1 MIITT
6 EKETILGNG
15 SKSKA
20 FSITASPKVF
30 KILSSDL
37 YTNKIRAVV
46 RELITNM
53 IDAHALNGNPEKFI
67 IQVPGRLDPRF
78 VCRDFGPGMS
88 DFDIQGDD
96 NSPGLYNSYFS
107 SSKAESNDF
116 IGGFGLGS
124 KSPFSYTDTFS
135 ITSYHKGEIRG
146 YVAYMDGDGPQIKPT
161 FVKEMGPDD
170 KTGIE
175 IVVPVEE
182 KDFRNFAYEVSYIM
196 RPFKDLAIING
207 LDREIDYFPDFDD
220 YYGVNPERYWP
231 DRGGLYAIYGG
242 IVYPI
247 DGGIVY
253 PIDGVIRDRNWLSIR
268 NEVNYIKFPMG
279 SLDIAPSREA
289 LSLDDRTRKNIIE
302 RVKELSEKAFNEDVK
317 RFKESTS
324 PRHTYRELMKMGYS
338 ARDYMIS
345 NSVKFTTKNLSYK
358 KMQSMFE
365 PDSKLCN
372 AGVVYEVNLDPRLK
386 RIKQSHETSAVAS
399 SYRLFGIN
407 ATKINIVIDNIK
419 NRVNIVRGLAHALDD
434 SEFNNTLNIH
444 HNERLLFINPEVESQ
459 VDLLPDIMAMFE
471 SDEVNIHY
479 LSEIEAL
486 VKSYIPKV
494 VKSKAPRP
502 KAATAFKF
510 EIKDGRWEK
519 EELFTLTSEAD
530 EITGYVA
537 YMHRSDIF
545 SMDGTTSLC
554 HPSMNI
560 LIRMANLIG
569 INEFYVIRPLLQK
582 KVKELGQC
590 QCIFEAL
597 RDLYVDAFDD
607 VDYDKYV
614 GYSSSA
620 KRYIDKIIKY
630 PELDFMMKYFSVDE
644 VSEEYTRLANM
655 VSSLQGVYFNGG
667 KDTIGHDIWT
677 VTNLFDVLS
686 NNASKNSDKMVA
698 EFTKKF
704 RIVSDFIGYRNS
716 LSDDEVS
723 QIAKTM
729 KALAA

>member
-247 DGGIVY
+247 DG
-253 PIDGVIRDRNWLSIR
+253 VIRDRNWLSIR

-386 RIKQSHETSAVAS
+386 RIKQSHETSAIAS

-407 ATKINIVIDNIK
+407 TTKINIVIDNIK
-419 NRVNIVRGLAHALDD
+419 NRVNIARGLAHALDD

-444 HNERLLFINPEVESQ
+444 HNEHLLFINPEVESQ
-459 VDLLPDIMAMFE
+459 IDLLPDIMAMFE

-554 HPSMNI
+554 HPSTSI
-560 LIRMANLIG
+560 LTRMANLIG

-590 QCIFEAL
+590 QCIFETL

-620 KRYIDKIIKY
+620 QRYIDKIIKY
-630 PELDFMMKYFSVDE
+630 PELDFMMKYFSTDE
-644 VSEEYTRLANM
+644 VSEEYTRLGNM
-655 VSSLQGVYFNGG
+655 VSSLRGIYFNGG

>member
-161 FVKEMGPDD
+161 FVKEMGPND

-231 DRGGLYAIYGG
+231 DRGGLYAIY
-242 IVYPI
+242 
-247 DGGIVY
+247 GGIVY

-407 ATKINIVIDNIK
+407 TTKINIVIDNIK
-419 NRVNIVRGLAHALDD
+419 NRVNIIRGLARALDD

-459 VDLLPDIMAMFE
+459 IDLLPDIMAMFE

-486 VKSYIPKV
+486 VKSYIPKA
-494 VKSKAPRP
+494 VKSTAPRP

-554 HPSMNI
+554 HPSTNI

-590 QCIFEAL
+590 QCIFETL

>member
-247 DGGIVY
+247 DG
-253 PIDGVIRDRNWLSIR
+253 VIRDRNWLSIR

-407 ATKINIVIDNIK
+407 TTKINIVIDNIK

-459 VDLLPDIMAMFE
+459 IDLLPDIMAMFE
-471 SDEVNIHY
+471 NDEVNIHY

-582 KVKELGQC
+582 KVKEIGQC
-590 QCIFEAL
+590 QCIFETL

-620 KRYIDKIIKY
+620 QRYIDKIIKY
-630 PELDFMMKYFSVDE
+630 PELDFMMKYFSTDE
-644 VSEEYTRLANM
+644 VSEEYTRLANI
-655 VSSLQGVYFNGG
+655 VSSLRGVYFNGG

>member
-161 FVKEMGPDD
+161 FVKEMGPND

-247 DGGIVY
+247 DG
-253 PIDGVIRDRNWLSIR
+253 VIRERNWLSIR

-407 ATKINIVIDNIK
+407 TTKINIVIDNIK
-419 NRVNIVRGLAHALDD
+419 NRVNIVRGLARALDD

-459 VDLLPDIMAMFE
+459 IDLLPDIMAMFE
-471 SDEVNIHY
+471 NDEVNIHY

-590 QCIFEAL
+590 QCIFETL

-620 KRYIDKIIKY
+620 QRYIDKIIKY
-630 PELDFMMKYFSVDE
+630 PELDFMMKYFSTDE
-644 VSEEYTRLANM
+644 VSEEYTRLANI
-655 VSSLQGVYFNGG
+655 VSSLRGVYFNGG

>member
-161 FVKEMGPDD
+161 FVKEMGPND

-231 DRGGLYAIYGG
+231 DRGGLYAIY
-242 IVYPI
+242 
-247 DGGIVY
+247 GGIVY

-407 ATKINIVIDNIK
+407 TTKINIVIDNIK
-419 NRVNIVRGLAHALDD
+419 NRVNIVRGLARALDD

-459 VDLLPDIMAMFE
+459 IDLLPDIMAMFE

-620 KRYIDKIIKY
+620 QRYIDKIIKY
-630 PELDFMMKYFSVDE
+630 PELDFMMKYFSTDE
-644 VSEEYTRLANM
+644 VSEEYTRLGNM
-655 VSSLQGVYFNGG
+655 VSSLRGVYFNGG

-677 VTNLFDVLS
+677 VTNLFDELS
-686 NNASKNSDKMVA
+686 RNASKNSDKMVA

>member
-247 DGGIVY
+247 DG
-253 PIDGVIRDRNWLSIR
+253 VIRDRNWLSIR

-407 ATKINIVIDNIK
+407 TTKINIVIDDIK

-459 VDLLPDIMAMFE
+459 IDLLPDIMAMFE

-620 KRYIDKIIKY
+620 QRYIDKIIKY
-630 PELDFMMKYFSVDE
+630 PELDFMMKYFSTDE
-644 VSEEYTRLANM
+644 VSEEYTRLGNM
-655 VSSLQGVYFNGG
+655 VSSLRGVYFNGG

-677 VTNLFDVLS
+677 VTNLFDELS
-686 NNASKNSDKMVA
+686 RNASKNSDKMVA

>member
-247 DGGIVY
+247 DG
-253 PIDGVIRDRNWLSIR
+253 VIRDRNWLSIR

-302 RVKELSEKAFNEDVK
+302 RVKELSERAFNEDVK

-407 ATKINIVIDNIK
+407 TTKINIVIDNTK
-419 NRVNIVRGLAHALDD
+419 NRVNIVRGLARALDD

-459 VDLLPDIMAMFE
+459 IDLLPDIMAMFE

-486 VKSYIPKV
+486 VKSYIPKA
-494 VKSKAPRP
+494 VKSTAPRP

-590 QCIFEAL
+590 QCIFETL

-704 RIVSDFIGYRNS
+704 RIVSDFIGYRSS

>member
-247 DGGIVY
+247 DG
-253 PIDGVIRDRNWLSIR
+253 VIRDRNWLSIR

-407 ATKINIVIDNIK
+407 TTKINIVIDNIK

-459 VDLLPDIMAMFE
+459 IDLLPDIMAMFE

-554 HPSMNI
+554 HPSTNI

-590 QCIFEAL
+590 QCIFETL

>member
-247 DGGIVY
+247 DG
-253 PIDGVIRDRNWLSIR
+253 VIRDRNWLSIR

-407 ATKINIVIDNIK
+407 TTKINIVIDNIK
-419 NRVNIVRGLAHALDD
+419 NRVNIVRGLARALDD

-444 HNERLLFINPEVESQ
+444 HNERLLFINPEIESQ
-459 VDLLPDIMAMFE
+459 IDLLPDIMAMFE

-590 QCIFEAL
+590 QCIFETL

-620 KRYIDKIIKY
+620 QRYIDKIIKY
-630 PELDFMMKYFSVDE
+630 PELDFMMKYFSTDE
-644 VSEEYTRLANM
+644 VSEEYTRLANI
-655 VSSLQGVYFNGG
+655 VSSLRGVYFNGG

>member
-20 FSITASPKVF
+20 FSIAANPKVF

-247 DGGIVY
+247 DG
-253 PIDGVIRDRNWLSIR
+253 VIRDRNWLSIR

-372 AGVVYEVNLDPRLK
+372 AGVVYEVNIDPRLK

-407 ATKINIVIDNIK
+407 TTKINIVIDNIK
-419 NRVNIVRGLAHALDD
+419 NRVNIVRGLARALDD

-459 VDLLPDIMAMFE
+459 IDLLPDIMAMFE
-471 SDEVNIHY
+471 NDEVNIHY

-620 KRYIDKIIKY
+620 QRYIDKIIKY
-630 PELDFMMKYFSVDE
+630 PELDFMMKYFSTDE
-644 VSEEYTRLANM
+644 VSEEYTRLANI
-655 VSSLQGVYFNGG
+655 VSSLRGVYFNGG

>member
-247 DGGIVY
+247 DG
-253 PIDGVIRDRNWLSIR
+253 VIRDRNWLSIR

-407 ATKINIVIDNIK
+407 TTKINIVIDNIK

-459 VDLLPDIMAMFE
+459 IDLLPDIMAMFE

-620 KRYIDKIIKY
+620 QRYIDKIIKY
-630 PELDFMMKYFSVDE
+630 PELDFMMKYFSTDE
-644 VSEEYTRLANM
+644 VSEEYTRLGNM
-655 VSSLQGVYFNGG
+655 VSSLRGVYFNGG

-677 VTNLFDVLS
+677 VTNLFDELS
-686 NNASKNSDKMVA
+686 RNASKNSDKMVA

-704 RIVSDFIGYRNS
+704 RIVSDFIGYRSS

>member
-247 DGGIVY
+247 DG
-253 PIDGVIRDRNWLSIR
+253 VIRDRNWLSIR

-407 ATKINIVIDNIK
+407 TTKINIVIDNIK

-459 VDLLPDIMAMFE
+459 IDLLPDIMAMFE
-471 SDEVNIHY
+471 SDEVNIQY

-590 QCIFEAL
+590 QCIFETL

-620 KRYIDKIIKY
+620 QRYIDKIIKY
-630 PELDFMMKYFSVDE
+630 PELDFMMKYFSTDE
-644 VSEEYTRLANM
+644 VSEEYTRLANI
-655 VSSLQGVYFNGG
+655 VSSLRGVYFNGG

-677 VTNLFDVLS
+677 VTNLFDELS
-686 NNASKNSDKMVA
+686 RNASKNSDKMVA

>member
-20 FSITASPKVF
+20 FSIAANPKVF

-161 FVKEMGPDD
+161 FVKEMGPND

-247 DGGIVY
+247 DG
-253 PIDGVIRDRNWLSIR
+253 VIRDRNWLSIR

-302 RVKELSEKAFNEDVK
+302 RVKELSEQAFNEDVK

-386 RIKQSHETSAVAS
+386 RIKQSHETSAIAS

-407 ATKINIVIDNIK
+407 TTKINIVIDNIK
-419 NRVNIVRGLAHALDD
+419 NRVNIVRGLARALDD

-459 VDLLPDIMAMFE
+459 IDLLPDIMAMFE
-471 SDEVNIHY
+471 NDEVNIHY

-590 QCIFEAL
+590 QCIFETL

>member
-247 DGGIVY
+247 DG
-253 PIDGVIRDRNWLSIR
+253 VIRDRNWLSIR

-407 ATKINIVIDNIK
+407 TTKINIVIDDIK

-459 VDLLPDIMAMFE
+459 IDLLPDIMAMFE

>member
-247 DGGIVY
+247 DG
-253 PIDGVIRDRNWLSIR
+253 VIRDRNWLSIR

-302 RVKELSEKAFNEDVK
+302 RVKELSEKTFNEDVK

-386 RIKQSHETSAVAS
+386 RIKQSHETSAVAP

-407 ATKINIVIDNIK
+407 TTKINIVIDNIK
-419 NRVNIVRGLAHALDD
+419 NRVNIVRGLARALDD

-459 VDLLPDIMAMFE
+459 IDLLPDIMAMFE

-677 VTNLFDVLS
+677 VTNLFDELS
-686 NNASKNSDKMVA
+686 RNASKNSDKMVA

>member
-207 LDREIDYFPDFDD
+207 LDHEIDYFPDFDD

-247 DGGIVY
+247 DG
-253 PIDGVIRDRNWLSIR
+253 VIKERNWLSIR

-407 ATKINIVIDNIK
+407 TAKINIVIDNIK

-459 VDLLPDIMAMFE
+459 IDLLPDIMAMFE

-620 KRYIDKIIKY
+620 QRYIDKIIKY
-630 PELDFMMKYFSVDE
+630 PELDFMMKYFSTDE
-644 VSEEYTRLANM
+644 VSEEYTRLANI
-655 VSSLQGVYFNGG
+655 VSSLRGVYFNGG

>member
-247 DGGIVY
+247 DG
-253 PIDGVIRDRNWLSIR
+253 VIRDRNWLSIR

-407 ATKINIVIDNIK
+407 TTKINIVIDDIK

-459 VDLLPDIMAMFE
+459 IDLLPDIMAMFE

-590 QCIFEAL
+590 QCIFETL

-620 KRYIDKIIKY
+620 QRYIDKIIKY
-630 PELDFMMKYFSVDE
+630 PELDFMMKYFSTDE
-644 VSEEYTRLANM
+644 VSEEYTRLANI
-655 VSSLQGVYFNGG
+655 VSSLRGVYFNGG

>member
-247 DGGIVY
+247 DG
-253 PIDGVIRDRNWLSIR
+253 VIRDRNWLSIR

-407 ATKINIVIDNIK
+407 TTKINIVIDNIK
-419 NRVNIVRGLAHALDD
+419 NRVNIVRGLARALDD
-434 SEFNNTLNIH
+434 NEFNNTLNIH

-459 VDLLPDIMAMFE
+459 IDLLPDIMAMFE

-677 VTNLFDVLS
+677 VTNLFDELS
-686 NNASKNSDKMVA
+686 HNASKNSDKMVA

>member
-20 FSITASPKVF
+20 FSIAANPKVF

-53 IDAHALNGNPEKFI
+53 IDVHALNGNPEKFI

-247 DGGIVY
+247 DG
-253 PIDGVIRDRNWLSIR
+253 VIRDRNWLSIR

-419 NRVNIVRGLAHALDD
+419 NRVNIVRGLARALDD

-459 VDLLPDIMAMFE
+459 IDLLPDIMAMFE

-545 SMDGTTSLC
+545 SMDGTTSIC

-677 VTNLFDVLS
+677 VTNLFDELS
-686 NNASKNSDKMVA
+686 RNASKNSDKMVA

>member
-247 DGGIVY
+247 DG
-253 PIDGVIRDRNWLSIR
+253 VIRDRNWLSIR

-407 ATKINIVIDNIK
+407 TTKINIVIDNIK

-459 VDLLPDIMAMFE
+459 IDLLPDIMAMFE

-620 KRYIDKIIKY
+620 QRYIDKIIKY

-644 VSEEYTRLANM
+644 VSEEYTRLGNM
-655 VSSLQGVYFNGG
+655 VSSLRGVYFNGG

-677 VTNLFDVLS
+677 VTNLFDELS
-686 NNASKNSDKMVA
+686 RNASKNSDKMVA

>member
-247 DGGIVY
+247 DG
-253 PIDGVIRDRNWLSIR
+253 VIRDRNWLSIR

-324 PRHTYRELMKMGYS
+324 PCHTYRELMKMGYS

-407 ATKINIVIDNIK
+407 TTKINIVIDNIK
-419 NRVNIVRGLAHALDD
+419 NRVNIVRGLARALDD

-459 VDLLPDIMAMFE
+459 IDLLPDIMAMFE

>member
-20 FSITASPKVF
+20 FSIAANPKVF

-247 DGGIVY
+247 DG
-253 PIDGVIRDRNWLSIR
+253 VIRDRNWLSIR

-324 PRHTYRELMKMGYS
+324 PRHIYRELMKMGYS

-372 AGVVYEVNLDPRLK
+372 VGVVYEVNLDPRLK

-459 VDLLPDIMAMFE
+459 IDLLPDIMAMFE

-519 EELFTLTSEAD
+519 EELFTLASEAD

-569 INEFYVIRPLLQK
+569 INEFYVIRPLLHK

-590 QCIFEAL
+590 QCIFETL

-620 KRYIDKIIKY
+620 QRYIDKIIKY
-630 PELDFMMKYFSVDE
+630 PELDFMMKYFSTDE
-644 VSEEYTRLANM
+644 VSEEYTRLANI
-655 VSSLQGVYFNGG
+655 VSSLRGVYFNGG

-704 RIVSDFIGYRNS
+704 RIVSDFIRYRNS
-716 LSDDEVS
+716 LSDGEVS

>member
-67 IQVPGRLDPRF
+67 IQVPGCLDPRF

-220 YYGVNPERYWP
+220 YYGVNPERYWS
-231 DRGGLYAIYGG
+231 DRGGLYAIY
-242 IVYPI
+242 
-247 DGGIVY
+247 GGIVY

-407 ATKINIVIDNIK
+407 TTKINIVIDNTK
-419 NRVNIVRGLAHALDD
+419 NRVNIVRGLARALDD

-459 VDLLPDIMAMFE
+459 IDLLPDIMAMFE

-486 VKSYIPKV
+486 VKSYIPKA
-494 VKSKAPRP
+494 VKSTAPRP
-502 KAATAFKF
+502 KTATAFKF

-554 HPSMNI
+554 HPSTNI
-560 LIRMANLIG
+560 LIRIANLIG

-590 QCIFEAL
+590 QCIFETL

-630 PELDFMMKYFSVDE
+630 PELDFMMKYFSIDE

-704 RIVSDFIGYRNS
+704 RIVSDFIGYRSS

>member
-247 DGGIVY
+247 DG
-253 PIDGVIRDRNWLSIR
+253 VIRDRNWLSIR

-407 ATKINIVIDNIK
+407 TTKINIVIDNIK

-459 VDLLPDIMAMFE
+459 IDLLPDIMAMFE

-620 KRYIDKIIKY
+620 QRYIDKIIKY
-630 PELDFMMKYFSVDE
+630 PELDFMMKYFSTDE

-655 VSSLQGVYFNGG
+655 VSSLRGVYFNGG

-677 VTNLFDVLS
+677 VTNLFDELS
-686 NNASKNSDKMVA
+686 RNASKNSDKMVA

>member
-247 DGGIVY
+247 DG
-253 PIDGVIRDRNWLSIR
+253 VIRDRNWLSIR

-407 ATKINIVIDNIK
+407 TTKINIVIDNIK
-419 NRVNIVRGLAHALDD
+419 NRVNIVRGLARALDD

-459 VDLLPDIMAMFE
+459 IDLLPDIMAMFE
-471 SDEVNIHY
+471 NDEVNIHY

-620 KRYIDKIIKY
+620 QRYIDKIIKY
-630 PELDFMMKYFSVDE
+630 PELDFMMKYFSTDE
-644 VSEEYTRLANM
+644 VSEEYTRLANI
-655 VSSLQGVYFNGG
+655 VSSLRGVYFNGG

>member
-247 DGGIVY
+247 DG
-253 PIDGVIRDRNWLSIR
+253 VIRDRNWLSIR

-302 RVKELSEKAFNEDVK
+302 RVKELSEQAFNEDVK

-407 ATKINIVIDNIK
+407 TTKINIVIDNIK
-419 NRVNIVRGLAHALDD
+419 NRVNIIRGLARALDD

-459 VDLLPDIMAMFE
+459 IDLLPDIMTMFE

-644 VSEEYTRLANM
+644 VSEEYTRLANI
-655 VSSLQGVYFNGG
+655 VSSLRGVYFNGG

>member
-20 FSITASPKVF
+20 FSIAANPKVF

-196 RPFKDLAIING
+196 RPFKDLAIIND

-231 DRGGLYAIYGG
+231 DRDGLYAIY
-242 IVYPI
+242 
-247 DGGIVY
+247 GGIVY

-365 PDSKLCN
+365 PDNKLCN

-407 ATKINIVIDNIK
+407 TTKINIVIDNIK
-419 NRVNIVRGLAHALDD
+419 NRVNIVRGLARALDD

-459 VDLLPDIMAMFE
+459 IDLLPDIMAMFE

-620 KRYIDKIIKY
+620 QRYIDKIIKY
-630 PELDFMMKYFSVDE
+630 PELDFMMKYFSTDE
-644 VSEEYTRLANM
+644 VSEEYARLANI
-655 VSSLQGVYFNGG
+655 VSSLRGVYFNGG

>member
-20 FSITASPKVF
+20 FSIAANPKVF

-247 DGGIVY
+247 DG
-253 PIDGVIRDRNWLSIR
+253 VIRDRNWLSIR

-386 RIKQSHETSAVAS
+386 RIKQSHETSAIAS

-407 ATKINIVIDNIK
+407 TTKINIVIDNIK

-459 VDLLPDIMAMFE
+459 IDLLPDIMAMFE

-554 HPSMNI
+554 NPSMNI

-582 KVKELGQC
+582 KVKELDQC
-590 QCIFEAL
+590 QCIFETL
-597 RDLYVDAFDD
+597 RDLYVDAFDA

-644 VSEEYTRLANM
+644 VSEEYTRLGNM
-655 VSSLQGVYFNGG
+655 VSSLQGIYFNGG
-667 KDTIGHDIWT
+667 KGTIGHDIWT

>member
-247 DGGIVY
+247 DG
-253 PIDGVIRDRNWLSIR
+253 VIRDRNWLSIR

-386 RIKQSHETSAVAS
+386 RIKQSHETSAIAS

-407 ATKINIVIDNIK
+407 TTKINIVIDNIK
-419 NRVNIVRGLAHALDD
+419 NRVNIVRGLARALDD

-459 VDLLPDIMAMFE
+459 IDLLPDIMAMFE
-471 SDEVNIHY
+471 NDEVNIHY

-537 YMHRSDIF
+537 YMHRSHIF

-677 VTNLFDVLS
+677 VTNLFDELS
-686 NNASKNSDKMVA
+686 RNASKNSDKMVA

>member
-20 FSITASPKVF
+20 FSIAANPKVF

-161 FVKEMGPDD
+161 FVKEMGPND

-231 DRGGLYAIYGG
+231 DRGGLYAIY
-242 IVYPI
+242 
-247 DGGIVY
+247 GGIVY

-459 VDLLPDIMAMFE
+459 IDLLPDIMAMFE

-620 KRYIDKIIKY
+620 QRYIDKIIKY
-630 PELDFMMKYFSVDE
+630 PELDFMMKYFSTDE
-644 VSEEYTRLANM
+644 VSEEYTRLGNM
-655 VSSLQGVYFNGG
+655 VSSLRGVYFNGG

-677 VTNLFDVLS
+677 VTNLFDELS
-686 NNASKNSDKMVA
+686 RNASKNSDKMVA

>member
-247 DGGIVY
+247 DG
-253 PIDGVIRDRNWLSIR
+253 VIRDRNWLSIR

-407 ATKINIVIDNIK
+407 TTKINIVIDNIK

-434 SEFNNTLNIH
+434 KEFNNTLNIH

-459 VDLLPDIMAMFE
+459 IDLLPDIMAMFE

-486 VKSYIPKV
+486 VKSYIPKA

-554 HPSMNI
+554 NPSTSI
-560 LIRMANLIG
+560 LTRMANLIG

-590 QCIFEAL
+590 QCIFETL
-597 RDLYVDAFDD
+597 RDLYVDAFDA

-644 VSEEYTRLANM
+644 VSEEYTRLGNM
-655 VSSLQGVYFNGG
+655 VSSLQGIYFNGG
-667 KDTIGHDIWT
+667 KGTIGHDIWT

-686 NNASKNSDKMVA
+686 NNASKNSDKMVT

>member
-161 FVKEMGPDD
+161 FVKEMGPND

-231 DRGGLYAIYGG
+231 DRGGLYAIY
-242 IVYPI
+242 
-247 DGGIVY
+247 GGIVY

-407 ATKINIVIDNIK
+407 TTKINIVIDNIK

-459 VDLLPDIMAMFE
+459 IDLLPDIMAMFE

-620 KRYIDKIIKY
+620 QRYIDKIIKY
-630 PELDFMMKYFSVDE
+630 PELDFMMKYFSTDE
-644 VSEEYTRLANM
+644 VSEEYTRLGNM
-655 VSSLQGVYFNGG
+655 VSSLRGVYFNGG

-677 VTNLFDVLS
+677 VTNLFDELS
-686 NNASKNSDKMVA
+686 RNASKNSDKMVA

>member
-20 FSITASPKVF
+20 FSIAANPKVF

-161 FVKEMGPDD
+161 FVKEMGPND

-231 DRGGLYAIYGG
+231 DRGGLYAIY
-242 IVYPI
+242 
-247 DGGIVY
+247 GGIVY

-407 ATKINIVIDNIK
+407 TTKINIVIDNIK
-419 NRVNIVRGLAHALDD
+419 NRVNIVRGLARALDD

-459 VDLLPDIMAMFE
+459 IDLLPDIMAMFE

-519 EELFTLTSEAD
+519 EELFTLTSEVD

-620 KRYIDKIIKY
+620 QRYIDKIIKY
-630 PELDFMMKYFSVDE
+630 PELDFMMKYFSTDE
-644 VSEEYTRLANM
+644 VSEEYTRLANI
-655 VSSLQGVYFNGG
+655 VSSLRGVYFNGG

>member
-231 DRGGLYAIYGG
+231 DRDGLYAIY
-242 IVYPI
+242 
-247 DGGIVY
+247 GGIVY

-407 ATKINIVIDNIK
+407 TTKINIVIDNIK

-459 VDLLPDIMAMFE
+459 IDLLPDIMAMFE

>member
-247 DGGIVY
+247 DG
-253 PIDGVIRDRNWLSIR
+253 VIRDRNWLSIR

-407 ATKINIVIDNIK
+407 TTKINIVIDNIK
-419 NRVNIVRGLAHALDD
+419 NRVNIVRGLARALDD

-459 VDLLPDIMAMFE
+459 IDLLPDIMAMFE

-620 KRYIDKIIKY
+620 QRYIDKIIKY

>member
-20 FSITASPKVF
+20 FSIAANPKVF

-247 DGGIVY
+247 DG
-253 PIDGVIRDRNWLSIR
+253 VIRDRNWLSIR

-302 RVKELSEKAFNEDVK
+302 RVKELSEQAFNEDVK

-372 AGVVYEVNLDPRLK
+372 AGVVYEVNHDPRLK

-434 SEFNNTLNIH
+434 KEFNNTLNIH

-459 VDLLPDIMAMFE
+459 IDLLPDIMAMFE

-479 LSEIEAL
+479 LSDIEAL

-554 HPSMNI
+554 NPSTSI

-590 QCIFEAL
+590 QCIFETL

-620 KRYIDKIIKY
+620 QRYIDKIIKY
-630 PELDFMMKYFSVDE
+630 PELDFMMKYFSTDD
-644 VSEEYTRLANM
+644 VSEEYTRLGNM
-655 VSSLQGVYFNGG
+655 VSSLRGVYFNGG

-677 VTNLFDVLS
+677 VTNLFDELS
-686 NNASKNSDKMVA
+686 HNASKNSDKMVA

-704 RIVSDFIGYRNS
+704 RIVSDFIGYRSS

>member
-20 FSITASPKVF
+20 FSIAANPKVF

-247 DGGIVY
+247 DG
-253 PIDGVIRDRNWLSIR
+253 VIRDRNWLSIR

-407 ATKINIVIDNIK
+407 TTKINIVIDNIK
-419 NRVNIVRGLAHALDD
+419 NRVNIVRGLARALDD

-459 VDLLPDIMAMFE
+459 IDLLPDIMAMFE

-620 KRYIDKIIKY
+620 QRYIDKIIKY
-630 PELDFMMKYFSVDE
+630 PELDFMMKYFSTDE
-644 VSEEYTRLANM
+644 VSEEYTRLANI
-655 VSSLQGVYFNGG
+655 VSSLRGVYFNGG

>member
-182 KDFRNFAYEVSYIM
+182 KDFKNFAYEVSYIM

-231 DRGGLYAIYGG
+231 DRGGLYAIY
-242 IVYPI
+242 
-247 DGGIVY
+247 GGIVY

-407 ATKINIVIDNIK
+407 TTKINIVIDNIK
-419 NRVNIVRGLAHALDD
+419 NRVNIVRGLARALDD

-459 VDLLPDIMAMFE
+459 IDLLPDIMAMFE

-620 KRYIDKIIKY
+620 QRYIDKIIKY
-630 PELDFMMKYFSVDE
+630 PELDFMMKYFSTDE
-644 VSEEYTRLANM
+644 VSEEYTRLANI
-655 VSSLQGVYFNGG
+655 VSSLRGVYFNGG

>member
-20 FSITASPKVF
+20 FSIAANPKVF

-161 FVKEMGPDD
+161 FVKEMGPND

-231 DRGGLYAIYGG
+231 DRGGLYAIY
-242 IVYPI
+242 
-247 DGGIVY
+247 GGIVY

-419 NRVNIVRGLAHALDD
+419 NRVNIVRGLARALDD

-459 VDLLPDIMAMFE
+459 IDLLPDIMAMFE

-554 HPSMNI
+554 NPSMNI

-677 VTNLFDVLS
+677 VTNLFDELS
-686 NNASKNSDKMVA
+686 RNASKNSDKMVA

>member
-247 DGGIVY
+247 D
-253 PIDGVIRDRNWLSIR
+253 DVIRDRNWLSIR

-386 RIKQSHETSAVAS
+386 RIKQSHETSAIAS

-407 ATKINIVIDNIK
+407 TTKINIVIDNIK
-419 NRVNIVRGLAHALDD
+419 NRVNIVRGLARALDD

-459 VDLLPDIMAMFE
+459 IDLLPDIMAMFE
-471 SDEVNIHY
+471 NDEVNIHY

-620 KRYIDKIIKY
+620 QRYIDKIIKY
-630 PELDFMMKYFSVDE
+630 PELDFMMKYFSTDD
-644 VSEEYTRLANM
+644 VSEEYTRLANI
-655 VSSLQGVYFNGG
+655 VSSLRGVYFNGG